1 MINNQIFFILIYFLI
16 PFSTLGFGFLATS
29 FFFNKKNIDIGFIGL
44 TGIFVLIFYS
54 YLSHFFYS
62 HNQFHNLLLL
72 LVGLYFFIIYFNKIS
87 FFEIKILI
95 SFQVILFISIL
106 IYKPHDDFSY
116 YHFPYTYYLNEFSQI
131 IGIGNFN
138 HGFRTHSSIFYLNSL
153 FYLPGIKYFLYHIG
167 ALLIMMFAN
176 THLIL
181 NIIKKLKSKKIDEFF
196 YLNLISFVFINIFF
210 YRLAEHGTDRSA
222 QILIFLLLI
231 MLLNF
236 RFSYL
241 SFETYITKIFILTG
255 IIVSLKSFYFVYFI
269 FLIPMVFYI
278 LKDEK
283 LSLIKNIFKNKVF
296 YIFTLLIS
304 LNLLIYFLNTGCL
317 LYPISQTCF
326 ANFDWGVPIENVKRM
341 NLHYEWWSKGGGG
354 PGYFSPIDP
363 TDYVKINNW
372 FPNWI
377 DRYFFSKV
385 SDFLGGIAIICIII
399 FLLFK
404 SKYKKKYSQINY
416 KLFYLTLFVLFLEW
430 FFYHPSLRY
439 GGYVIISLIIFIP
452 LSIFMS
458 RFNLAKNK
466 LIKYS
471 SILII
476 LTISIFLIRN
486 IDRIF
491 YEVRFYNFDLI
502 NSFNYKIE
510 DDYFRIDNLFK
521 KQFEEYEKCKNE
533 NRDCIFIENY
543 DLKKLFRKFTFIK
556 DN

>member
-1 MINNQIFFILIYFLI
+1 MINNQIIFVLFYFLI
-16 PFSTLGFGFLATS
+16 SFSTLGFGLLATR
-29 FFFNKKNIDIGFIGL
+29 FFFKKKNIDIGFIGL

-62 HNQFHNLLLL
+62 HNQLHNFLLL
-72 LVGLYFFIIYFNKIS
+72 LVGLYFFIIYFYKS
-87 FFEIKILI
+87 PFFEIKILI
-95 SFQVILFISIL
+95 SFQIIFFISLL

-138 HGFRTHSSIFYLNSL
+138 HGFRTPSSIFYLNSL
-153 FYLPGIKYFLYHIG
+153 FYLPGIKYYLFHMG
-167 ALLIMMFAN
+167 AFLIMVFAN
-176 THLIL
+176 THLVL

-222 QILIFLLLI
+222 QILIFLLI
-231 MLLNF
+231 VMLLNF
-236 RFSYL
+236 RLSYP

-255 IIVSLKSFYFVYFI
+255 IIVSLKSFYFVYFV

-278 LKDEK
+278 WKDKK
-283 LSLIKNIFKNKVF
+283 LSLINNIFKNKVF
-296 YIFTLLIS
+296 YIFTLLI
-304 LNLLIYFLNTGCL
+304 LFNLLIYFLNTGCL

-326 ANFDWGVPIENVKRM
+326 ETVDWGVPVENVKRM

-354 PGYFSPIDP
+354 PGYYSPIDP
-363 TDYVKINNW
+363 AEYVKINNW

-377 DRYFFSKV
+377 DRYFLNKV
-385 SDFLGGIAIICIII
+385 SDFLAGILVICIIF
-399 FLLFK
+399 FLLFR
-404 SKYKKKYSQINY
+404 SKYKKGNLKVNY
-416 KLFYLTLFVLFLEW
+416 KLFFFALLVLFTEW

-439 GGYVIISLIIFIP
+439 GGYVIVSLLIFIP
-452 LSIFMS
+452 LSIYLS
-458 RFNLAKNK
+458 RFYLVRDK
-466 LIKYS
+466 LKKYS

-476 LTISIFLIRN
+476 LTISIFLLRN

-491 YEVRFYNFDLI
+491 DEVSFYNFNLI

-521 KQFEEYEKCKNE
+521 KQFEEYAKCKNE
-533 NRDCIFIENY
+533 NRECIFIENY
-543 DLKKLFRKFTFIK
+543 DLKKQFGKFTFIK